1 MPEDIREVSLESRDG
16 SLGIAHLLKEAE
28 LVSSTSEGF
37 RMIKQGAV
45 RIDGERIDDRDL
57 EIAAGTT
64 HVYQVGKRKF
74 AKVTVA

>member
-1 MPEDIREVSLESRDG
+1 
-16 SLGIAHLLKEAE
+16 
-28 LVSSTSEGF
+28 
-37 RMIKQGAV
+37 MIKQGAV